1 MRRGKSTQSN
11 WEVAKSG
18 ALARLTG
25 ELEKLRS
32 SDPDGYDPYNSSG
45 RFRQIELDTDIV
57 PALEMPVVGV
67 VPSASDP
74 KRGA

>member
-1 MRRGKSTQSN
+1 MHGGKTTQSN

-32 SDPDGYDPYNSSG
+32 SDPEGYDPYNSSG
-45 RFRQIELDTDIV
+45 RFRQLEPDT
-57 PALEMPVVGV
+57 GV
-67 VPSASDP
+67 VPVLDMPVSGVTSSASHP
-74 KRGA
+74 QRGA